1 MAGEHGIQMKVLECV
16 SETTVP
22 LKNQIQELAACRAG
36 SALAGSNLEVRAFVS
51 HPSQPKGLG
60 RARWVPGI
68 KFSWVPSFF
77 GLPLPLRGPLLVVKE
92 VSEMTSDLLY
102 LRR

>member
-1 MAGEHGIQMKVLECV
+1 MKVLDCV

-22 LKNQIQELAACRAG
+22 LKNQIQGLAACRAG

-68 KFSWVPSFF
+68 KFSRVPSFF
-77 GLPLPLRGPLLVVKE
+77 GLPLRGPLLVVKE
-92 VSEMTSDLLY
+92 VSEMTSVLLY